1 MVVHRRRREVI
12 RAAAVLGLSAFV
24 GSSPHRE
31 ALAQGSTVRVTH
43 FGGPYTS
50 LKDLIGKPFVDSGAG
65 RVDYEVETSVSAMTK
80 LQASQE
86 NPPFDVLMLARA
98 IGMRG
103 AASGLF
109 LPLKPGD
116 VPRQGEVVAD
126 AIMPGGFGI
135 SFILDAVDVMARA
148 DLKQPLQSW
157 ADLVRSDLKGKLS
170 LPAAN
175 LSLPL
180 YVLEGITRALGSNE
194 KDNKAIEEAFK
205 MLRGFKQHVRSF
217 FSDPVQANQLIERG
231 DIAVAPQFGLRI
243 ANLAKGNPAVVRMTP
258 KEGAPAFPYDL
269 CIAKSSRAVALAKRY
284 IDFVVS
290 KPVQETLAR
299 SLLATSV
306 RGDVFIPPELQKFVP
321 DSKRLFFP
329 DEQYVGTKQRAWLE
343 RWQRE
348 IQS

>member
-1 MVVHRRRREVI
+1 MVVHLRRREVI
-12 RAAAVLGLSAFV
+12 RAGAAISLSALVEPFLT
-24 GSSPHRE
+24 SE
-31 ALAQGSTVRVTH
+31 ALAQDPTVRVTH
-43 FGGPYTS
+43 FGGPYTA
-50 LKDLIGKPFVDSGAG
+50 LKDIVGKQFADSGAG

-86 NPPFDVLMLARA
+86 NPPFDVLMLARS

-109 LPLKPGD
+109 LPLKSAD
-116 VPRQGEVVAD
+116 IPRQGEVVAD

-135 SFILDAVDVMARA
+135 SFIFDAVDVMARA
-148 DLKQPLQSW
+148 DLRQPLRSW
-157 ADLVRSDLKGKLS
+157 ADLVRSDLKGKIS

-180 YVLEGITRALGSNE
+180 YVLEGITRALGSDE
-194 KDNKAIEEAFK
+194 KDEKAIEEAFK
-205 MLRGFKQHVRSF
+205 MLRGFKRHVRSF

-243 ANLAKGNPAVVRMTP
+243 ANLAKGNPDVVRVTP

-284 IDFVVS
+284 IDFVIS

-299 SLLATSV
+299 NLLATSV
-306 RGDVFIPPELQKFVP
+306 RRDIRVPPELQKFIADP
-321 DSKRLFFP
+321 KRLFFP